1 MISDLTLYVISLVEG
16 PSEEARAIFQLLH
29 DEGTPTMIVFTK
41 RDLVTAERAA
51 SVIASVRQLAEA
63 SGVSAG
69 SCLGFC

>member
-16 PSEEARAIFQLLH
+16 PSEEARTIFQLLH
-29 DEGTPTMIVFTK
+29 EGTPTMIVFTK

-51 SVIASVRQLAEA
+51 SVIASVHQLAET

-69 SCLGFC
+69 SCLGF

>member
-1 MISDLTLYVISLVEG
+1 M
-16 PSEEARAIFQLLH
+16 AIFQLLH

-51 SVIASVRQLAEA
+51 SVIASVHQLAET

-69 SCLGFC
+69 SCLGF